1 MTRTILM
8 CLLLAAAGCDQRVEG
23 RAKDDRAQHDT
34 AATPAD
40 NTKKN
45 ERDRDPA
52 ALTPGDQGENEIDR
66 TITQNIRK
74 AVVGSDAL
82 SMTAKNVKIITRG
95 GVVTLRGPV
104 KSDKEKTEIAQLAQ
118 RIEGVKQVDNQLE
131 IAAE

>member
-1 MTRTILM
+1 MTRAILI
-8 CLLLAAAGCDQRVEG
+8 CVLLAAAGCDQKVEG
-23 RAKDDRAQHDT
+23 KAKDNRAHDDT
-34 AATPAD
+34 AAAPAD

-45 ERDRDPA
+45 ERDREPA
-52 ALTPGDQGENEIDR
+52 ALTPGDQSESEADR

-74 AVVGSDAL
+74 GVVGSDAL

-104 KSDKEKTEIAQLAQ
+104 KNDKEKAEIAQLAQ
-118 RIEGVKQVDNQLE
+118 RVEGVKQVDNQLE